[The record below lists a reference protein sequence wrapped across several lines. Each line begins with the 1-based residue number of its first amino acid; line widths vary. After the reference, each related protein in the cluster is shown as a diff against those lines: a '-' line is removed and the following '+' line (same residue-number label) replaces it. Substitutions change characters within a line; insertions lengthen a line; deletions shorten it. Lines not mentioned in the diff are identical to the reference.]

1 MIKNIKDCTNQYTP
15 LSFNKVKEI
24 INKQINDSNTKE
36 TGLGA

>member
-1 MIKNIKDCTNQYTP
+1 MIKNIKECT
-15 LSFNKVKEI
+15 FDANKVKEI

>member
-1 MIKNIKDCTNQYTP
+1 MIKNIKECT
-15 LSFNKVKEI
+15 FDVNKVKEI